1 LGSWVSNK
9 LDVAKELRIRSRG
22 GVYRRYVKKY
32 IRWRLGIVHWGK
44 KLWDLKKIT
53 FLKLC

>member
-1 LGSWVSNK
+1 
-9 LDVAKELRIRSRG
+9 
-22 GVYRRYVKKY
+22 VYTGDMWKKY

-53 FLKLC
+53 FFEIMLEAYQIIFIEDFYALNF